1 LEPMGDVCAFW
12 LIVSLFGWPKR
23 GKIPQC
29 GREEA
34 FRGVQYPKRGK
45 IPQCGR
51 EEAFRGV
58 QYPKRRQ

>member
-34 FRGVQYPKRGK
+34 FRGVQYPKR
-45 IPQCGR
+45 
-51 EEAFRGV
+51 
-58 QYPKRRQ
+58 RQ